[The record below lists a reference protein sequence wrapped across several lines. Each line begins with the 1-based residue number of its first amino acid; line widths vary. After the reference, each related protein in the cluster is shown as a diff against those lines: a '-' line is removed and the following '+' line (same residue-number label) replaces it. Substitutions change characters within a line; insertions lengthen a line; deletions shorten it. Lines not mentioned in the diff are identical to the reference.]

1 MSEPQGDAGF
11 RDDAEFAALFNRYLP
26 DAEMP
31 AGLEARLSALVL
43 AEVQTVFGEQTAQ
56 DAAVSAAAAAPLQAP
71 ATPSLEADSESSL
84 WRPVARSAR
93 ERTAATADR
102 TGWLEA
108 LRTWL
113 AQLRPGQ
120 SLAMAG
126 AMSLAVLLVIFGISR
141 LAPRSLTAQ
150 ATVVNGQ
157 IIVLEKRTS
166 IFRTYAAGDAVA
178 LRQGDVVLADDG
190 SLQVTF
196 FAGQDATFA
205 QGSQVE
211 LALLESD
218 GANIHTELFVD
229 HGAVTSKLE
238 RKLVPGDRYLV
249 HAPSL
254 ETSVVGTEFLVDVV
268 SDTETRVATFV
279 GNVAVTMDG
288 ETVTVAAGEEVEAVA
303 GEPMTVTELQ
313 ENSRFGNTVI
323 IIAGESGAQLLDS
336 PRADAA
342 VLGILPPGRSFDAA
356 EQDVTG
362 QYARI
367 CCLDGQ
373 SGWVVIGA
381 GATPV
386 PVPTQTPVPAAQP
399 APVEGVATATG
410 EAEPVPAE
418 TVVAPP
424 ENTGPAA
431 TPAPAV
437 DVEPAASA
445 ANTATPE
452 ASATATRPPAATET
466 ATSAPTA
473 TPTNVS
479 LPTATATET
488 PEPTATATDTP
499 RPTAT
504 ATETPEPTATA
515 TNTPRPTAT
524 ATDTPVPTATATR
537 TFPTPTPTETPTPTV
552 TATPIPTKTPEPEP
566 TKRPTR
572 TPTPAPTA
580 TASNTPVPPTP
591 APTATQT
598 PLPPTAT
605 ATHTAQ
611 PPPTSTPSVPDLLTP
626 TPTTTPVTANPPT
639 PTATAPV
646 FVPTEETATPIATST
661 KVAGGEDP
669 DTAHAPAPEEA
680 PVKTHP

>member
-488 PEPTATATDTP
+488 PEPTATATNTP
-499 RPTAT
+499 RPTATATETPEPTATATNTRRPTAT

-524 ATDTPVPTATATR
+524 ATETPEPTATAT
-537 TFPTPTPTETPTPTV
+537 
-552 TATPIPTKTPEPEP
+552 
-566 TKRPTR
+566 
-572 TPTPAPTA
+572 
-580 TASNTPVPPTP
+580 
-591 APTATQT
+591 
-598 PLPPTAT
+598 
-605 ATHTAQ
+605 
-611 PPPTSTPSVPDLLTP
+611 
-626 TPTTTPVTANPPT
+626 
-639 PTATAPV
+639 
-646 FVPTEETATPIATST
+646 
-661 KVAGGEDP
+661 
-669 DTAHAPAPEEA
+669 
-680 PVKTHP
+680 